1 MGILV
6 YFYRMNTTAISRR
19 QAIQYTSFF
28 ITTMTIL
35 SVDALQAGPLTES
48 SADYDVIIVGGSIA
62 GLSAA
67 LALGRSLRRVL
78 VIDSGKPCNRQTPH
92 SHNFLTRDGET
103 PAQLNA
109 IARAQATAYPSV
121 TILDSRVT
129 TLSKT
134 EGGFAVTTD
143 PSVHYQFRKVLLAT
157 GVEDLMP
164 PIDGFAESW
173 GRSVAHCPYCHGYE
187 VHGQPLGV
195 LGNGD
200 AGFEYVQLIQN
211 WSKNLTLFTNG
222 PATLTDEQLR
232 DVRRLDVSIVET
244 PIARIIHED
253 GFMRAVQLKDGS
265 HVELTFLLA
274 RIPFRQHSDLAQ
286 QVGCELATTGLII
299 VSPFG
304 ETNVPGLYA
313 AGDNSSL
320 MRSLV
325 MASASGTTAGAWMNR
340 ELIGEDVAAR

>member
-1 MGILV
+1 MTGLA
-6 YFYRMNTTAISRR
+6 YLWCMNTTVISRR
-19 QAIQYTSFF
+19 QAIHYTSLL
-28 ITTMTIL
+28 ITTMTTM
-35 SVDALQAGPLTES
+35 SVDALPAGPLTES
-48 SADYDVIIVGGSIA
+48 FADYEVIIVGGSIA

-92 SHNFLTRDGET
+92 AHNLLTRDGES

-121 TILDSRVT
+121 TIRDGRVT
-129 TLSKT
+129 TLTKT
-134 EGGFAVTTD
+134 EDGFTVTTD
-143 PSVHYQFRKVLLAT
+143 QSAQYKARKVLLAT

-187 VHGQPLGV
+187 VHGQKLGV

-200 AGFEYVQLIQN
+200 AALEFVQLIQN

-222 PATLTDEQLR
+222 PATLTDEQR
-232 DVRRLDVSIVET
+232 DQIGRLNVPIVET
-244 PIARIIHED
+244 PIARINHEK
-253 GFMRAVQLKDGS
+253 GFMSAIQLQNGS
-265 HVELTFLLA
+265 QVALTFLFA
-274 RIPFRQHSDLAQ
+274 RVPFRQHSDLAQ
-286 QVGCELATTGLII
+286 QVGCELGPTGLI
-299 VSPFG
+299 VASPFG

-313 AGDNSSL
+313 AGDNSSM
-320 MRSLV
+320 MRSLS
-325 MASASGTTAGAWMNR
+325 MASANGAVAGAWLNR
-340 ELIGEDVAAR
+340 ELIGEDVTVR